1 MPRQNADPL
10 LPVPCRLPASLV
22 ARFHALARE
31 QGVTVSDVLRA
42 HLTPEESKP
51 IGKPV
56 PRKRPPL
63 AKVSGTDP
71 ALMRQLVG
79 IGNNINQVAKMV
91 NSAHLSVKPVDA
103 MEILI
108 RLRSME
114 QSLEKLCP
122 V

>member
-1 MPRQNADPL
+1 MPRYNADPL

-22 ARFHALARE
+22 VRFQAMAKE

-51 IGKPV
+51 LGKPV

-71 ALMRQLVG
+71 KLMRQIAG
-79 IGNNINQVAKMV
+79 IGNNLNQLAKLV
-91 NSAHLSVKPVDA
+91 NSSNLSANPVA
-103 MEILI
+103 VMEILI

-114 QSLEKLCP
+114 QSLEKLCHT
-122 V
+122 